1 MQEFDQMWDQL
12 GGESGGNG
20 FAVSTKHEDT
30 DEYQLKQGLA
40 NTALLVDFLG
50 AYYFAKH
57 GQIQDPLFAPDCDDI
72 DFALK

>member
-1 MQEFDQMWDQL
+1 MWDQM
-12 GGESGGNG
+12 GGGNG
-20 FAVSTKHEDT
+20 EAVSTKHEDT